1 MQSAVCRLL
10 QLEIAKPDK
19 VWYTPCKGSDA
30 LKKFEGMLFCT
41 DLDGTLYRDD
51 RTVSKENLDA
61 IEYFKAE
68 GGLFTFITGRPPKTA
83 EEMCNTVKPNAP
95 FGCLNGGGIYDFQE
109 RKFLW
114 KTYLPEAGFALVKEV
129 DQKLPQVRIHI
140 HTEQGIIF
148 KRDPSKRVHF
158 LATDGPIEPDEGIV
172 YVQEPVFK
180 VVFAHEDAQLR
191 GSLIE
196 LLHSHPKAREFSFIR
211 SEEKFYEILPKGS
224 NKGTLLGK
232 MAQLLGINPKKII
245 AVGDYNND
253 VSMLQAAGL
262 GIAVANA
269 VDEVKAVADYITV
282 SNNEHAIANIIH
294 KLDQGLFDFT

>member
-1 MQSAVCRLL
+1 M
-10 QLEIAKPDK
+10 
-19 VWYTPCKGSDA
+19 
-30 LKKFEGMLFCT
+30 KKFEGMLFCT

-51 RTVSKENLDA
+51 RTVSQENLDA

-114 KTYLPEAGFALVKEV
+114 KTYLPEAGFDLVKEV
-129 DQKLPQVRIHI
+129 DRKLPRVRIHV

-172 YVQEPVFK
+172 YIQEPVFK
-180 VVFAHEDAQLR
+180 VVFAHEDPQLR
-191 GSLIE
+191 ASLMQ
-196 LLHSHPKAREFSFIR
+196 LLHSHPKAQEFSFIR
-211 SEEKFYEILPKGS
+211 SEETFYEILPKGS

-232 MAQLLGINPKKII
+232 MAQLLRIDPKKVI

-282 SNNEHAIANIIH
+282 SNNEHAIANIIS
-294 KLDQGLFDFT
+294 KLDQGLLAI